1 MNFNELKQT
10 AEQGQEIA
18 IANGLAITEAD
29 YFVNYQNGTKGLNEN
44 GLKKLAILRDML
56 GGCDEKS

>member
-1 MNFNELKQT
+1 MEFNRVKQL

-18 IANGLAITEAD
+18 IANGLAITQAD

-44 GLKKLAILRDML
+44 GLKKLAILMDML
-56 GGCDEKS
+56 GGGK